1 VMPKELLDDLD
12 EEIKSAVRHF
22 WTTRIK
28 QGSSAAESVN
38 ERLSVTGGKQLD
50 GFIKLLSGLVVAS
63 GVPDAHVYRNARCEL
78 PGFYRPTKDWD
89 LVVVAKGELL
99 AAMEFKS
106 QVGPSFG
113 NNFNNRTEEALGN
126 AADILAAYEEG
137 AFKPSQRPWLGFLML
152 LEDTERALT
161 PVRVAEHHFKVFPE
175 FRGASYAKRYEL
187 LCLKLVRKQLY
198 DAACFM
204 LTPRTAA
211 QTGEYREPNP
221 EISLRNLVGSLIG
234 RAVAFSKIHK
244 L

>member
-1 VMPKELLDDLD
+1 MDDLD
-12 EEIKSAVRHF
+12 SRVKEAIRHF
-22 WTTRIK
+22 WQTRTK
-28 QGSSAAESVN
+28 QGAAAQENNN
-38 ERLSVTGGKQLD
+38 ERSSVTGGKQLD
-50 GFIKLLSGLVVAS
+50 GFISLISGLVVAS
-63 GVPDAHVYRNARCEL
+63 GVPDPHVYRHSRCEL

-137 AFKPSQRPWLGFLML
+137 AFKPSQKPWLGYLML
-152 LEDTERALT
+152 LEDTARSLS
-161 PVRVAEHHFKVFPE
+161 PVSVAEHHFKVFRE
-175 FRGASYAKRYEL
+175 FKGASYAKRYEL

-204 LTPRTAA
+204 LSPRIAVD
-211 QTGEYREPNP
+211 TGEFSEPNP
-221 EISLRNLVGSLIG
+221 EVSLRQFLASLTG
-234 RAVAFSKIHK
+234 RAVAFAKLHK
-244 L
+244 F